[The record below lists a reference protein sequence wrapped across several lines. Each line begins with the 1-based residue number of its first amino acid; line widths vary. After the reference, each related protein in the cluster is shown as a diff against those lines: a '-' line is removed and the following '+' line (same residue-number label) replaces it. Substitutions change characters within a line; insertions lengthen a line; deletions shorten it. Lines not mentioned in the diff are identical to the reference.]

1 MKKIHEMCMTDS
13 EIDIFRH
20 VLVPKAR
27 IMKKEEVE
35 ELLKKYHTTKLHLP
49 KILSKDPMCKALDA
63 KVGDVLEIKRKS
75 PTAGESVYYR
85 VVVTE

>member
-1 MKKIHEMCMTDS
+1 MTDS

-27 IMKKEEVE
+27 ILKKEEVE
-35 ELLKKYHTTKLHLP
+35 EILKKYQTTKFNLP
-49 KILSKDPMCKALDA
+49 KILSKDPMCKALEA
-63 KVGDVLEIKRKS
+63 KAGDVLEIKRKS
-75 PTAGESVYYR
+75 PTAGETIYYR

>member
-1 MKKIHEMCMTDS
+1 MKKIPELCMTDS

-27 IMKKEEVE
+27 ILKKEEVD
-35 ELLKKYHTTKLHLP
+35 ELLKKYHTTKFNLP
-49 KILSKDPMCKALDA
+49 KILSKDPMCKELGA
-63 KVGDVLEIKRKS
+63 KAGDVLEIKRKS
-75 PTAGESVYYR
+75 PTAGESIYYR